1 MFNTFSLIQGQYNGI
16 DFDVFVCLNQTK
28 SSKLFIKYRIH
39 RCSLLL
45 YSFFTKR
52 MQGFETYGGIRV
64 TQYWN
69 RLYTPRLPFL
79 HIIETDYT

>member
-1 MFNTFSLIQGQYNGI
+1 
-16 DFDVFVCLNQTK
+16 
-28 SSKLFIKYRIH
+28 
-39 RCSLLL
+39 
-45 YSFFTKR
+45 